1 MNPFKVEIATIGFSP
16 FNEVLEVI
24 DAQVTQYENQ
34 QEAVEGLKYRSSK
47 GYEMPTLILCC
58 AGLERPLYDEL
69 AMYCASLS
77 LQVPLVIYDQAL
89 SALRRRDAKILGAA
103 AYLAEPISEEA
114 MEQKLM
120 VMIDEQLVRKRD
132 ALSTYHHRLE
142 S

>member
-16 FNEVLEVI
+16 FNEALEAL

-34 QEAVEGLKYRSSK
+34 EEAVAGLRFRQSK
-47 GYEMPTLILCC
+47 GFEMPTLIICC
-58 AGLERPLYDEL
+58 AGMERPLYDEL

-77 LQVPLVIYDQAL
+77 LQVPLVIYDQAF

-103 AYLAEPISEEA
+103 AYLAEPISEERL
-114 MEQKLM
+114 EQKLF
-120 VMIDEQLVRKRD
+120 VMIDEQLEKRSD
-132 ALSTYHHRLE
+132 AIATYHDRLE